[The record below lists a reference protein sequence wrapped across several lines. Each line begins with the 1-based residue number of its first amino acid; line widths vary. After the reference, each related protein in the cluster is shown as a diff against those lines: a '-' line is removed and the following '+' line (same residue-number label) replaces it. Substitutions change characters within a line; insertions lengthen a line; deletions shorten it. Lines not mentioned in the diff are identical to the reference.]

1 MKIKLIPLNVFVN
14 LPLLFSASSLL
25 LPFISFEAHSASE
38 PSDLFEL
45 PLEDLLDIEVL
56 SPSQTVKKIGQA
68 PNIITSITAKQIASM
83 GARTLSDV
91 LKMVPGVQVLTR
103 RNGQDMV
110 WIRGIPT
117 GRNSKVMLLID
128 GVPQREGLIGGWSSD
143 EQTQINNI
151 ERIEVIRGPGSALYG
166 GDAYSGMISIFTKHK
181 VPQYNTVT
189 AGIASFDKQWLNFEA
204 GKEVGQ
210 SKLIVSG
217 RWQQSE
223 GYAQQYDRAG
233 LDSTHNNNVK
243 AKSLSGTFLSGNWQ
257 LGANFDDFT
266 TEYPHYSSD
275 QYKSQRYEILSAYLK
290 HVFNFDKLTIENQ
303 LYTYQVTRTFERTIK
318 DLDASIN
325 FYSDS
330 DLDSDSNGLRSQWS
344 YAFNSQQH
352 TVFGLIYQQR
362 NVSQYHETISLK
374 NGIAVN
380 EIESRVLKNGD
391 SSPASHNRAVYIQH
405 ESLWMANQLGVT
417 LGARVDDYPEFDTEI
432 SPRVALTY
440 QSNQDWSGKVILG
453 TAFRPPTFLQ
463 QYEIRNDNNVS
474 GNPAL
479 TPEQIETIEAEWVY
493 HFSTNNNLA
502 IRGFRSRL
510 SDFIQ
515 SIDGKP
521 YENSETQLAV
531 PGYEIEWNKKYQ
543 TTWLFFNRI
552 STSFN
557 YTRVNSDQASL
568 AKNTLNWLVF
578 AEDTQFSFYLGL
590 NYLGRRNESDTYHS
604 AVKVAQL
611 AEQDNKRSY
620 WTLDSHLS
628 YRPHLE
634 SPWLLTLSAKNVLNK
649 QHYNPTLAP
658 DSYYD
663 VRKEPRSLDLSLSYR
678 FK

>member
-25 LPFISFEAHSASE
+25 LPFISFEALSASE

-243 AKSLSGTFLSGNWQ
+243 AKSLSGTFFKRQ
-257 LGANFDDFT
+257 
-266 TEYPHYSSD
+266 
-275 QYKSQRYEILSAYLK
+275 
-290 HVFNFDKLTIENQ
+290 
-303 LYTYQVTRTFERTIK
+303 
-318 DLDASIN
+318 
-325 FYSDS
+325 
-330 DLDSDSNGLRSQWS
+330 
-344 YAFNSQQH
+344 
-352 TVFGLIYQQR
+352 
-362 NVSQYHETISLK
+362 
-374 NGIAVN
+374 
-380 EIESRVLKNGD
+380 
-391 SSPASHNRAVYIQH
+391 
-405 ESLWMANQLGVT
+405 
-417 LGARVDDYPEFDTEI
+417 
-432 SPRVALTY
+432 
-440 QSNQDWSGKVILG
+440 
-453 TAFRPPTFLQ
+453 
-463 QYEIRNDNNVS
+463 
-474 GNPAL
+474 
-479 TPEQIETIEAEWVY
+479 
-493 HFSTNNNLA
+493 LA
-502 IRGFRSRL
+502 IRCKF
-510 SDFIQ
+510 
-515 SIDGKP
+515 
-521 YENSETQLAV
+521 
-531 PGYEIEWNKKYQ
+531 
-543 TTWLFFNRI
+543 
-552 STSFN
+552 
-557 YTRVNSDQASL
+557 
-568 AKNTLNWLVF
+568 
-578 AEDTQFSFYLGL
+578 
-590 NYLGRRNESDTYHS
+590 
-604 AVKVAQL
+604 
-611 AEQDNKRSY
+611 
-620 WTLDSHLS
+620 
-628 YRPHLE
+628 
-634 SPWLLTLSAKNVLNK
+634 
-649 QHYNPTLAP
+649 
-658 DSYYD
+658 
-663 VRKEPRSLDLSLSYR
+663 
-678 FK
+678 